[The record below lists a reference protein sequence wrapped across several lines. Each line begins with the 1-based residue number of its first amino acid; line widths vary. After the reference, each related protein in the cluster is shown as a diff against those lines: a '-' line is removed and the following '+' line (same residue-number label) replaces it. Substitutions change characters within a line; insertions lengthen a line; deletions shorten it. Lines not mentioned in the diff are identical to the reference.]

1 MVERW
6 VSAEPA
12 KWEGFATKVSGE
24 WEGGGVEFNLFG
36 EPRELPEPFRQGEE
50 KVYDWQIQCPTVA
63 HPENGRLWYKVIK
76 LNPRVGGE
84 ADAASKDNSALPFHI
99 QALKAHGAAVEE
111 RDASKD
117 PAAVERDASKGASA
131 LAFHSSGSYTALW
144 PGKFFTN
151 KKMVSEDEEVEV
163 EQCFVHGKTRV
174 RVFQKLGRR
183 RHVFL
188 FRESLG
194 GGSTAAFATESKS
207 RSNIIFGQW
216 NSDIYTLQNPQ
227 PEQVKPKP

>member
-1 MVERW
+1 LVERW

-12 KWEGFATKVSGE
+12 KWEGFAAQVSGE
-24 WEGGGVEFNLFG
+24 WEGGSVEFNLFG
-36 EPRELPEPFRQGEE
+36 EPRELPEAFHQGEE
-50 KVYDWQIQCPTVA
+50 KVYDWQTLCPTVA

-76 LNPRVGGE
+76 LNPTVGGE
-84 ADAASKDNSALPFHI
+84 ADA
-99 QALKAHGAAVEE
+99 AAVEE

-117 PAAVERDASKGASA
+117 ASA
-131 LAFHSSGSYTALW
+131 LAFHSSGSYTGLW

-163 EQCFVHGKTRV
+163 EQCFVHKKTRL

-183 RHVFL
+183 RHVLL

-194 GGSTAAFATESKS
+194 GGATAAFATEKKS
-207 RSNIIFGQW
+207 RSNVIFGQW